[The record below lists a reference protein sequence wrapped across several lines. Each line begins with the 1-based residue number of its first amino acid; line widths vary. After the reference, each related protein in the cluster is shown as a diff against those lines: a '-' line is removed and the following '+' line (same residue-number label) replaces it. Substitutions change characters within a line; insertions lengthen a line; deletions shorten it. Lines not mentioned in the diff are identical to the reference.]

1 MFEKLEQSEGKV
13 IGFRAVGKLTDEDY
27 KSLIPQLEEIIEK
40 EGNVRV
46 LMNMHDF
53 EGFTLKAA
61 MDDTMYWLKHDK
73 DTECCAVVGD
83 KKWEEWLIKGCEH
96 FCHGDMRFFHTSE
109 IKDAWLWLKS

>member
-40 EGNVRV
+40 EGKVRV

-73 DTECCAVVGD
+73 DTEKCAVIGD
-83 KKWEEWLIKGCEH
+83 KKWEEWLIKAVSIFRTG
-96 FCHGDMRFFHTSE
+96 
-109 IKDAWLWLKS
+109 K